1 MKKRL
6 VSVVVSCLLLGLIY
20 WKIDRTQLW
29 EAMRRADPA
38 WLLGSI
44 SMFVPLTMVSA
55 WRLHRL
61 AFRHEAL
68 DFAESARL
76 TLVASTLNLVLPSKM
91 GDVLKAVF
99 MQRKAGM
106 EGALPWALVIF
117 EKGCD
122 MLSLWFWA
130 VLACL
135 FLGSVYV
142 WALPAGILIGMGL
155 VFGIALLM
163 SRRTCETLF
172 KILAAAP
179 LPAKFQGKL
188 GALRESLNY
197 LRMELR
203 GRPARVVEVAMIS
216 AALWFFHLLQIWMF
230 TLALGAE
237 VPVLDNMALAAL
249 GILAGLL
256 PLTFAGVGTRDAA
269 VIYLYAPFMNSG
281 AAAVLG
287 LLCTSRYLMPALV
300 GVPFLSREIITLAAA
315 RKTGQ
320 TA

>member
-6 VSVVVSCLLLGLIY
+6 VSVVVSCLLLGFIY
-20 WKIDRTQLW
+20 WKIDRAKLW
-29 EAMRRADPA
+29 EAIHRADPV
-38 WLLGSI
+38 WLAGSI
-44 SMFVPLTMVSA
+44 GMFIPLTLATA

-68 DFAESARL
+68 GFGESTRL

-135 FLGSVYV
+135 FLEAAYA
-142 WALPAGILIGMGL
+142 WALPAGILIGLGL
-155 VFGIALLM
+155 ALGVSLLM
-163 SRRTCETLF
+163 SRRTCDVLF
-172 KILAAAP
+172 RILAVAP
-179 LPAKFQGKL
+179 LPAKFHGKL
-188 GALRESLNY
+188 DALRESLNY

-203 GRPARVVEVAMIS
+203 GRPWRVVEVAFFS

-230 TLALGAE
+230 TVALGAE
-237 VPVLDNMALAAL
+237 VPVLDNMALASL

-269 VIYLYAPFMNSG
+269 LIYLYAPFMNSG

-300 GVPFLSREIITLAAA
+300 GVPFLSREIIALGAAKKA
-315 RKTGQ
+315 EPS
-320 TA
+320 A